1 MWGRILYYF
10 CIKLLIQTYFPCIL
24 LLFIY
29 LLLFIGIYSVGQA
42 AVHPPALVVL
52 SHIVPNSGESI
63 AWVGKGV
70 VYDSGGLSIK
80 SKVSRI

>member
-1 MWGRILYYF
+1 M
-10 CIKLLIQTYFPCIL
+10 
-24 LLFIY
+24 
-29 LLLFIGIYSVGQA
+29 YSVGQA

-63 AWVGKGV
+63 AWVGKGI

-80 SKVSRI
+80 SKVNNCLIQILYVHDLKVNSNLALFNRYLNYFSYN

>member
-1 MWGRILYYF
+1 MGEDTVLFLY
-10 CIKLLIQTYFPCIL
+10 QTSDTNRFPMHSSIMYL
-24 LLFIY
+24 